1 MPVNN
6 RFAHQNYPTQP
17 VIAPRLI
24 ALRCVDPVAGSATE
38 LHTRMRIGRVIVVH
52 GTFVGNDPFAVAET
66 LKSLGS
72 GVPLI
77 GEQLE
82 KMAEMIQ
89 ENTQPAT
96 NSVIQDMGTYT
107 EAFRNQFQQLVG
119 DDPVV
124 ELLNPTWS
132 SQNHHFARADLAVR
146 LIHQM
151 LLRPPMPGQRILLWG
166 HSHAGNAFAMLTN
179 LLANER
185 SSVDQFFAAAG
196 EQAEP
201 HWKAVQNALRSVGG
215 PHPLAQSVVIVAFG
229 TPVRYG
235 WDINGC
241 AQLVHVLHHRPHDP
255 ATPFL
260 TKPLFPPHTPVD
272 AINATWGD
280 WIQAFAVAG
289 TDVVSATTLDENERF
304 TALLERN
311 LANPDHDLDTRFIPT
326 ARLRDTCYRWKQGTR
341 CHVDGVN
348 LLVNYQP
355 SGETVLGLPLES
367 TVFGH
372 GVATTVKWLPAHLQI
387 VYDALSM

>member
-1 MPVNN
+1 MPANN
-6 RFAHQNYPTQP
+6 RFAHQNYPTRP
-17 VIAPRLI
+17 VLSPRLI
-24 ALRCVDPVAGSATE
+24 TLRSVEPVAGAVAE
-38 LHTRMRIGRVIVVH
+38 LHTRVRIGRVIVVH

-89 ENTQPAT
+89 QNTQPVT

-107 EAFRNQFQQLVG
+107 EVFRDQFQSLVG

-146 LIHQM
+146 LVHQM
-151 LLRPPMPGQRILLWG
+151 LMRPPMPGQRILLWG
-166 HSHAGNAFAMLTN
+166 HSHAGNAFAVLTN

-185 SSVDQFFAAAG
+185 NSVDQFFAAVG
-196 EQAEP
+196 EQEEP
-201 HWKAVQNALRSVGG
+201 HWETVQNALRSVGG
-215 PHPLAQSVVIVAFG
+215 PHPLSQSVVIVAFG

-235 WDINGC
+235 WDVHGC
-241 AQLVHVLHHRPHDP
+241 AQLIHVLHHRPHDP

-260 TKPLFPPHTPVD
+260 TKPLFPPQTLPDVMS
-272 AINATWGD
+272 ATWGD

-289 TDVVSATTLDENERF
+289 TDVVSAATLDENDRL
-304 TALLERN
+304 TNLLERN
-311 LANPDHDLDTRFIPT
+311 LAEPVHELDTRFIPT
-326 ARLRDTCYRWKQGTR
+326 ARLRNTCYRWKQGTR
-341 CHVDGVN
+341 CHTDGLN
-348 LLVNYQP
+348 LLLNYQP
-355 SGETVLGLPLES
+355 SGESVLGLPLES

-372 GVATTVKWLPAHLQI
+372 GVATTVKWLPAHLRL
-387 VYDALSM
+387 VLDSLH

>member
-1 MPVNN
+1 MPANN
-6 RFAHQNYPTQP
+6 RFAHQNYPTRP
-17 VIAPRLI
+17 VLSPRLI
-24 ALRCVDPVAGSATE
+24 TLRSVEPVAGAVAE
-38 LHTRMRIGRVIVVH
+38 LHTRVRIGRVIVVH

-89 ENTQPAT
+89 QNTQPVT

-107 EAFRNQFQQLVG
+107 EVFRDQFQSLVG

-146 LIHQM
+146 LVHQM
-151 LLRPPMPGQRILLWG
+151 LMRPPMPGQRILLWG
-166 HSHAGNAFAMLTN
+166 HSHAGNAFAVLTN

-185 SSVDQFFAAAG
+185 NSVDQFFAAVG
-196 EQAEP
+196 EQEEP
-201 HWKAVQNALRSVGG
+201 HWETVQNALRSVGG
-215 PHPLAQSVVIVAFG
+215 PHPLSQSVVIVAFG

-235 WDINGC
+235 WDVHGC
-241 AQLVHVLHHRPHDP
+241 AQLIHVLHHRPHDP

-260 TKPLFPPHTPVD
+260 TKPLFPPQTLPDVMS
-272 AINATWGD
+272 ATWGD

-289 TDVVSATTLDENERF
+289 TDVVSAATLDENDRL
-304 TALLERN
+304 TNLLERN
-311 LANPDHDLDTRFIPT
+311 LAEPVHELDTRFIPT
-326 ARLRDTCYRWKQGTR
+326 ARLRNTCYRWKQGTR
-341 CHVDGVN
+341 CHTDGLN
-348 LLVNYQP
+348 LLLNYQP
-355 SGETVLGLPLES
+355 SGESVLGLPLES

-372 GVATTVKWLPAHLQI
+372 GVATTVKWLPAHLRL
-387 VYDALSM
+387 VLDSLY

>member
-1 MPVNN
+1 MPANN
-6 RFAHQNYPTQP
+6 RFAHQNYPTRP
-17 VIAPRLI
+17 VLSPRLI
-24 ALRCVDPVAGSATE
+24 TLRSVELVAGAAAE
-38 LHTRMRIGRVIVVH
+38 LHTRVRIGRVIVVH

-89 ENTQPAT
+89 QNTQPVT

-107 EAFRNQFQQLVG
+107 EVFRDQFQSLVG

-151 LLRPPMPGQRILLWG
+151 LMRPPMPGQRILLWG

-185 SSVDQFFAAAG
+185 NSVDQFFAAVG
-196 EQAEP
+196 EQGEP
-201 HWKAVQNALRSVGG
+201 HWKTVQNALRSVGG
-215 PHPLAQSVVIVAFG
+215 PHPLSQSVVIVAFG

-235 WDINGC
+235 WDVHGC
-241 AQLVHVLHHRPHDP
+241 AQLIHVLHHRPHDP

-260 TKPLFPPHTPVD
+260 TKPLFPPQTLPDVMS
-272 AINATWGD
+272 ATWGD

-289 TDVVSATTLDENERF
+289 TDVVSAATLDENDRL
-304 TALLERN
+304 TNLLERN
-311 LANPDHDLDTRFIPT
+311 LVEPVHELDTRFIPT
-326 ARLRDTCYRWKQGTR
+326 ARLRNTCYRWKQGTR
-341 CHVDGVN
+341 CHTDGLN
-348 LLVNYQP
+348 LLLNYQP
-355 SGETVLGLPLES
+355 SGESVLGLPLES

-372 GVATTVKWLPAHLQI
+372 GVATTVKWLPAHLRL
-387 VYDALSM
+387 VLDSLH

>member
-1 MPVNN
+1 VLS
-6 RFAHQNYPTQP
+6 
-17 VIAPRLI
+17 PRLI
-24 ALRCVDPVAGSATE
+24 TLRSVEPVAGAAAE
-38 LHTRMRIGRVIVVH
+38 LHTRVRIGRVIVVH

-89 ENTQPAT
+89 QNTQPVT

-107 EAFRNQFQQLVG
+107 EVFRDQFQSLVG

-151 LLRPPMPGQRILLWG
+151 LMRPPMPGQRILLWG

-185 SSVDQFFAAAG
+185 NSVDQFFAAVG
-196 EQAEP
+196 EQEEP
-201 HWKAVQNALRSVGG
+201 HWKTVQNALRSVGG
-215 PHPLAQSVVIVAFG
+215 PHPLSQSVVIVAFG

-235 WDINGC
+235 WDVHGC
-241 AQLVHVLHHRPHDP
+241 AQLIHVLHHRPHDP

-260 TKPLFPPHTPVD
+260 TKPLFPPQTLPDVMS
-272 AINATWGD
+272 ATWGD

-289 TDVVSATTLDENERF
+289 TDVVSAATLDENDRL
-304 TALLERN
+304 TNLLERN
-311 LANPDHDLDTRFIPT
+311 LVEPVHELDTRFIPT
-326 ARLRDTCYRWKQGTR
+326 ARLRNTCYRWKQGTR
-341 CHVDGVN
+341 CHTDGLN
-348 LLVNYQP
+348 LLLNYQP
-355 SGETVLGLPLES
+355 SGESVLGLPLES

-372 GVATTVKWLPAHLQI
+372 GVATTVKWLPAHLRL
-387 VYDALSM
+387 VLDSLH

>member
-1 MPVNN
+1 MPANN
-6 RFAHQNYPTQP
+6 RFAHQNYPTRP
-17 VIAPRLI
+17 VLSPRLI
-24 ALRCVDPVAGSATE
+24 TLRSVELVAGAAAE
-38 LHTRMRIGRVIVVH
+38 LHTRVRIGRVIVVH

-89 ENTQPAT
+89 QNTQPVT

-107 EAFRNQFQQLVG
+107 EVFRDQFQSLVG

-151 LLRPPMPGQRILLWG
+151 LMRPPMPGQRILLWG

-185 SSVDQFFAAAG
+185 NSVDQFFAAVG
-196 EQAEP
+196 EQEEP
-201 HWKAVQNALRSVGG
+201 HWKTVQNALRSVGG
-215 PHPLAQSVVIVAFG
+215 PHPLSQSVVIVAFG

-235 WDINGC
+235 WDVHGC
-241 AQLVHVLHHRPHDP
+241 AQLIHVLHHRPHDP

-260 TKPLFPPHTPVD
+260 TKPLFPPQTLPDVMS
-272 AINATWGD
+272 ATWGD

-289 TDVVSATTLDENERF
+289 TDVVSAATLDENDRL
-304 TALLERN
+304 TNLLERN
-311 LANPDHDLDTRFIPT
+311 LVEPVHELDTRFIPT
-326 ARLRDTCYRWKQGTR
+326 ARLRNTCYRWKQGTR
-341 CHVDGVN
+341 CHTDGLN
-348 LLVNYQP
+348 LLLNYQP
-355 SGETVLGLPLES
+355 SGESVLGLPLES

-372 GVATTVKWLPAHLQI
+372 GVATTVKWLPAHLRL
-387 VYDALSM
+387 VLDSLH

>member
-1 MPVNN
+1 MPANN
-6 RFAHQNYPTQP
+6 RFAHQNYPTRP
-17 VIAPRLI
+17 VLSPRLI
-24 ALRCVDPVAGSATE
+24 TLRSVEPVAGTAAE
-38 LHTRMRIGRVIVVH
+38 LHTRVLIGRVIVVH

-66 LKSLGS
+66 LKSLGR

-107 EAFRNQFQQLVG
+107 EAFRDQFQMLVG
-119 DDPVV
+119 DDPVI

-151 LLRPPMPGQRILLWG
+151 LMRPPMPGQRILLWG
-166 HSHAGNAFAMLTN
+166 HSHAGNAFALLTN

-185 SSVDQFFAAAG
+185 NSVDQFFAAVG
-196 EQAEP
+196 EQPEP

-215 PHPLAQSVVIVAFG
+215 PHPLSQSVVIVAFG

-235 WDINGC
+235 WDIHGC
-241 AQLVHVLHHRPHDP
+241 AQLIHVLHHRPHDP

-260 TKPLFPPHTPVD
+260 TKPLFPPQAPPDIVS
-272 AINATWGD
+272 AAWGD

-289 TDVVSATTLDENERF
+289 TDVVSASTMDENSRL
-304 TALLERN
+304 TNLLERN
-311 LANPDHDLDTRFIPT
+311 LAEPVHELDTRFIPT
-326 ARLRDTCYRWKQGTR
+326 SRLRNTCYRWKQGTR
-341 CHVDGVN
+341 CHTDGLN
-348 LLVNYQP
+348 LLINYQP
-355 SGETVLGLPLES
+355 SGESVLGLPLES

-372 GVATTVKWLPAHLQI
+372 GVATTVEWLPSHLRI
-387 VYDALSM
+387 VLDSLH

>member
-1 MPVNN
+1 MPANN
-6 RFAHQNYPTQP
+6 RFVHQNYPTRP
-17 VIAPRLI
+17 VLSPRLLT
-24 ALRCVDPVAGSATE
+24 LRSVEPVAGTAAE
-38 LHTRMRIGRVIVVH
+38 LHTRVRIGRVIVVH
-52 GTFVGNDPFAVAET
+52 GTFVGDDPFAVAET

-82 KMAEMIQ
+82 KLAEMIQ

-107 EAFRNQFQQLVG
+107 EVFRDQFQMLVG
-119 DDPVV
+119 DDPIV

-151 LLRPPMPGQRILLWG
+151 LMRPPMPGQRILLWG

-179 LLANER
+179 LLANEPN
-185 SSVDQFFAAAG
+185 SVDQFFAAVG
-196 EQAEP
+196 EQPEP

-215 PHPLAQSVVIVAFG
+215 PHPLSQSVVIVAFG

-235 WDINGC
+235 WDIHGC
-241 AQLVHVLHHRPHDP
+241 AQLIHVLHHRPHDP
-255 ATPFL
+255 AAPFL
-260 TKPLFPPHTPVD
+260 TKPLFPPQSPPD
-272 AINATWGD
+272 IISATWGD

-289 TDVVSATTLDENERF
+289 TDVVSASTLDENDRL
-304 TALLERN
+304 TNLLERN
-311 LANPDHDLDTRFIPT
+311 LAEPVHDLDTRFIPT
-326 ARLRDTCYRWKQGTR
+326 ARLRNTCYRWKQGTR
-341 CHVDGVN
+341 CHTDGLN
-348 LLVNYQP
+348 LLLSYQP
-355 SGETVLGLPLES
+355 SGESVLGLPLES

-372 GVATTVKWLPAHLQI
+372 GVATTVKWLPAHLRL
-387 VYDALSM
+387 VLDSLH

>member
-1 MPVNN
+1 MPANN
-6 RFAHQNYPTQP
+6 RFAHQNYPTRP
-17 VIAPRLI
+17 VLSPRLI
-24 ALRCVDPVAGSATE
+24 TLRSVEPVAGTAAE
-38 LHTRMRIGRVIVVH
+38 LHTRVLIGRVIVVH

-66 LKSLGS
+66 LKSLGR

-107 EAFRNQFQQLVG
+107 EAFRNQFQMLVG
-119 DDPVV
+119 DDPVI

-151 LLRPPMPGQRILLWG
+151 LMRPPMPGQRILLWG
-166 HSHAGNAFAMLTN
+166 HSHAGNAFALLTN

-185 SSVDQFFAAAG
+185 NSVDQFFAAVG
-196 EQAEP
+196 EQPEP
-201 HWKAVQNALRSVGG
+201 HWKAVHNALRSVGG
-215 PHPLAQSVVIVAFG
+215 PHPLSQSVVIVAFG

-235 WDINGC
+235 WDIHGC
-241 AQLVHVLHHRPHDP
+241 AQLIHVLHHRPHDP

-260 TKPLFPPHTPVD
+260 TKPLFPPQAPPDIVS
-272 AINATWGD
+272 AAWGD

-289 TDVVSATTLDENERF
+289 TDVVSASTMDENSRL
-304 TALLERN
+304 TNLLERN
-311 LANPDHDLDTRFIPT
+311 LAEPVHELDTRFIPT
-326 ARLRDTCYRWKQGTR
+326 SRLRNTCYRWKQGTR
-341 CHVDGVN
+341 CHTDGLN
-348 LLVNYQP
+348 LLINYQP
-355 SGETVLGLPLES
+355 SGESVLGLPLES

-372 GVATTVKWLPAHLQI
+372 GVATTVEWLPSHLRI
-387 VYDALSM
+387 VLDSLH

>member
-1 MPVNN
+1 MPANN
-6 RFAHQNYPTQP
+6 RFAHQNYPTRP
-17 VIAPRLI
+17 VLSPRLMT
-24 ALRCVDPVAGSATE
+24 LRSVEPVAGTAAE
-38 LHTRMRIGRVIVVH
+38 LHTRVRIGRVIVVH

-82 KMAEMIQ
+82 KMADMIQ

-96 NSVIQDMGTYT
+96 NSVIQDRGTYT
-107 EAFRNQFQQLVG
+107 EVFRDQFQSLVG

-151 LLRPPMPGQRILLWG
+151 LMRPPMPGQRILLWG

-185 SSVDQFFAAAG
+185 NSVDQFFAAAG
-196 EQAEP
+196 EQKEP

-215 PHPLAQSVVIVAFG
+215 PHPLSQSVVIVAFG

-235 WDINGC
+235 WDVHGC
-241 AQLVHVLHHRPHDP
+241 AQLIHVLHHRPHDP

-260 TKPLFPPHTPVD
+260 TKPLFPPQTPPDVMS
-272 AINATWGD
+272 ATWGD

-289 TDVVSATTLDENERF
+289 TDVVSAATLDENDRL
-304 TALLERN
+304 TNLLERN
-311 LANPDHDLDTRFIPT
+311 LVEPVHELDTRFIPT
-326 ARLRDTCYRWKQGTR
+326 ARLRNTCYRWKQGTR
-341 CHVDGVN
+341 CHTDGLN
-348 LLVNYQP
+348 LLLNYQP
-355 SGETVLGLPLES
+355 SGESVLGLPLES

-372 GVATTVKWLPAHLQI
+372 GVATTVKWLPAHLRL
-387 VYDALSM
+387 VLDLLH

>member
-1 MPVNN
+1 MPANN
-6 RFAHQNYPTQP
+6 RFAHQNYPTHP
-17 VIAPRLI
+17 VLAPRLLT
-24 ALRCVDPVAGSATE
+24 LRCVEPVAGTAAE
-38 LHTRMRIGRVIVVH
+38 LHTRVRIGRVIVVH

-77 GEQLE
+77 GEQLV

-107 EAFRNQFQQLVG
+107 EAFRDQFQMLVG

-124 ELLNPTWS
+124 ELMNPTWS

-151 LLRPPMPGQRILLWG
+151 LMRPPMPGQRILLWG

-196 EQAEP
+196 EQPEP
-201 HWKAVQNALRSVGG
+201 HWNAVQNELRSVVG
-215 PHPLAQSVVIVAFG
+215 PHPLSQSVVIVAFG

-235 WDINGC
+235 WDVHGC
-241 AQLVHVLHHRPHDP
+241 AQLIHVLHHRPHDP

-260 TKPLFPPHTPVD
+260 TKPLFPPQAPQNIVS
-272 AINATWGD
+272 ATWGD

-289 TDVVSATTLDENERF
+289 TDVVSASTLDENSRL
-304 TALLERN
+304 TNLLERN
-311 LANPDHDLDTRFIPT
+311 LAEPVHELDTRFIPT
-326 ARLRDTCYRWKQGTR
+326 ARLRNTCYRWKQGTR
-341 CHVDGVN
+341 CHDDGLN
-348 LLVNYQP
+348 LLVSYQP
-355 SGETVLGLPLES
+355 SGESVLGLPLEF

-372 GVATTVKWLPAHLQI
+372 GVATTVKWLPAHLQL
-387 VYDALSM
+387 VLDSLH

>member
-1 MPVNN
+1 MPANN
-6 RFAHQNYPTQP
+6 RFAHQNYPTRP
-17 VIAPRLI
+17 VLSPRLI
-24 ALRCVDPVAGSATE
+24 TLRSVELVAGAAAE
-38 LHTRMRIGRVIVVH
+38 LHTRVRIGRVIVVH

-89 ENTQPAT
+89 QNTQPVT

-107 EAFRNQFQQLVG
+107 EVFRDQFQSLVG

-151 LLRPPMPGQRILLWG
+151 LMRPPMPGQRILLWG

-179 LLANER
+179 LLANDR
-185 SSVDQFFAAAG
+185 NSVDQFFAAVG
-196 EQAEP
+196 EQEEP
-201 HWKAVQNALRSVGG
+201 HWKTVQNALRSVGG
-215 PHPLAQSVVIVAFG
+215 PHPLSQSVVIVAFG

-235 WDINGC
+235 WDVHGC
-241 AQLVHVLHHRPHDP
+241 AQLIHVLHHRPHDP

-260 TKPLFPPHTPVD
+260 TKPLFPPQTLPDVMS
-272 AINATWGD
+272 ATWGD

-289 TDVVSATTLDENERF
+289 TDVVSAATLDENDRL
-304 TALLERN
+304 TNLLERN
-311 LANPDHDLDTRFIPT
+311 LVEPVHELDTRFIPT
-326 ARLRDTCYRWKQGTR
+326 ARLRNTCYRWKQGTR
-341 CHVDGVN
+341 CHTDGLN
-348 LLVNYQP
+348 LLLNYQP
-355 SGETVLGLPLES
+355 SGESVLGLPLES

-372 GVATTVKWLPAHLQI
+372 GVATTVKWLPAHLRL
-387 VYDALSM
+387 VLDSLH

>member
-1 MPVNN
+1 MPANN
-6 RFAHQNYPTQP
+6 RFAHQNYPTRP
-17 VIAPRLI
+17 VLSPRLI
-24 ALRCVDPVAGSATE
+24 TLRSVEPVAGAAAE
-38 LHTRMRIGRVIVVH
+38 LHTRVRIGRVIVVH

-89 ENTQPAT
+89 QNTQPVT

-107 EAFRNQFQQLVG
+107 EVFRDQFQSLVG

-151 LLRPPMPGQRILLWG
+151 LMRPPMPGQRILLWG

-185 SSVDQFFAAAG
+185 NSVDQFFAAVG
-196 EQAEP
+196 EQEEP
-201 HWKAVQNALRSVGG
+201 HWKTVQNALRSVGG
-215 PHPLAQSVVIVAFG
+215 PHPLSQSVVIVAFG

-235 WDINGC
+235 WDVHGC
-241 AQLVHVLHHRPHDP
+241 AQLIHVLHHRPHDP

-260 TKPLFPPHTPVD
+260 TKPLFPAQTLPDVMS
-272 AINATWGD
+272 ATWGD

-289 TDVVSATTLDENERF
+289 TDVVSAATLDENDRL
-304 TALLERN
+304 TNLLERN
-311 LANPDHDLDTRFIPT
+311 LVEPVHELDTRFIPT
-326 ARLRDTCYRWKQGTR
+326 ARLRNTCYRWKQGTR
-341 CHVDGVN
+341 CHTDGLN
-348 LLVNYQP
+348 LLLNYQP
-355 SGETVLGLPLES
+355 SGESVLGVPLES
-367 TVFGH
+367 IVFGH
-372 GVATTVKWLPAHLQI
+372 GVATTVKWLPAHLRL
-387 VYDALSM
+387 VLDSLH